1 MKGKIAFM
9 PGAHTLEFHEYE
21 APEPGPGWTLL
32 DVTQSNVC
40 GSEVHVW
47 KGEFMAGR
55 GMMPGHELAGRI
67 AKLGDG
73 VSKDSAGAP
82 LKAGDRIAPVYFRVC
97 YRCKNCVAGNQP
109 ACLNTPPGNPHPD
122 NPPHFTAG
130 FSTHYFIRPEQI
142 FYKIPDNVP
151 DDVAASANCAMS
163 QVYWGL
169 DRGRVGYDD
178 TLVVQGAGGLGLH
191 AMAIAKARGARVI
204 AIDAVDVRLA
214 HAKAFGAD
222 EVIDIRQYPDAR
234 DRQRRVRE
242 LSGGELPD
250 VVLEVAGIPQAFLEA
265 LSLVRAGGLV
275 LELGNIS
282 RSLTVELPPSTLT
295 MKSISVIAMTG
306 YPPHYLKKALDF
318 LSRHIGRYPY
328 HELCDAKF
336 PLSQAAEALDRSE
349 RREVTRAA
357 VLPQQG

>member
-21 APEPGPGWTLL
+21 VQSPGAGWTLL

-67 AKLGDG
+67 SQLGEG
-73 VSKDSAGAP
+73 VTRDSAGTAIKP
-82 LKAGDRIAPVYFRVC
+82 GDRIAPVYFRVC

-109 ACLNTPPGNPHPD
+109 ACLNPPTGNPHPD

-169 DRGRVGYDD
+169 DRGRLNYDD

-204 AIDAVDVRLA
+204 AIDGVDVRLA
-214 HAKAFGAD
+214 QAQAFGSIPTPGTASGAC
-222 EVIDIRQYPDAR
+222 VSSAR
-234 DRQRRVRE
+234 ASFPTWCWKWPVSPRRLWKR
-242 LSGGELPD
+242 
-250 VVLEVAGIPQAFLEA
+250 
-265 LSLVRAGGLV
+265 
-275 LELGNIS
+275 
-282 RSLTVELPPSTLT
+282 
-295 MKSISVIAMTG
+295 
-306 YPPHYLKKALDF
+306 
-318 LSRHIGRYPY
+318 
-328 HELCDAKF
+328 
-336 PLSQAAEALDRSE
+336 
-349 RREVTRAA
+349 
-357 VLPQQG
+357 

>member
-9 PGAHTLEFHEYE
+9 PAAHTLEFHEYE
-21 APEPGPGWTLL
+21 VPPVEPGWMLL

-73 VSKDSAGAP
+73 VTKDSAGAP
-82 LKAGDRIAPVYFRVC
+82 IKAGDRIAPVYFRVC
-97 YRCKNCVAGNQP
+97 YRCKNCVRGNHA
-109 ACLNTPPGNPHPD
+109 ACLSPLPGNPHPD
-122 NPPHFTAG
+122 HPPHFTAG

-142 FYKIPDNVP
+142 FYRVPDNVP

-163 QVYWGL
+163 QVFWAL
-169 DRGRVGYDD
+169 DRGGVGYDD

-191 AMAIAKARGARVI
+191 AMAIAKARGTRVV
-204 AIDAVDVRLA
+204 AIDGVDLRLDA
-214 HAKAFGAD
+214 ARKFGAD
-222 EVIDIRQYPDAR
+222 ETIDIRQYPDAR
-234 DRQRRVRE
+234 DRNRRVRE
-242 LSGGELPD
+242 LTGAAGPD
-250 VVLEVAGIPQAFLEA
+250 AALEVAGIPQAFIEA
-265 LSLVRAGGLV
+265 LGMVRAGGLV

-282 RSLTVELPPSTLT
+282 RSLTVDFPPSTMT
-295 MKSISVIAMTG
+295 MKSIQVIAMTG

-318 LSRHIGRYPY
+318 LSLHIGSYPY
-328 HELCDAKF
+328 NELCDARF
-336 PLSQAAEALDRSE
+336 PLSQAAQALDKSE

>member
-1 MKGKIAFM
+1 MRGKIAFM
-9 PGAHTLEFHEYE
+9 PAAHILEFHEYE
-21 APEPGPGWTLL
+21 VPEPGPGWTLL

-67 AKLGDG
+67 AQLGEG
-73 VSKDSAGAP
+73 VSKDSAGMP
-82 LKAGDRIAPVYFRVC
+82 VKPGDRIAPVYFRVC

-109 ACLNTPPGNPHPD
+109 ACLNPPPGNPHPD
-122 NPPHFTAG
+122 HPPHFTAG

-142 FYKIPDNVP
+142 FYRIPDNVP

-169 DRGRVGYDD
+169 DRGRLGYDD

-214 HAKAFGAD
+214 HATAFGAD
-222 EVIDIRQYPDAR
+222 AVIDIRQYPDAR

-250 VVLEVAGIPQAFLEA
+250 VVLEVAGIPQAFAEA

-295 MKSISVIAMTG
+295 MKSISVVAMTG
-306 YPPHYLKKALDF
+306 YPPHYLKKSLDF
-318 LSRHIGRYPY
+318 LSRHINRYPY

-336 PLSQAAEALDRSE
+336 PLSQAGEALDRSE